1 MEFRFE
7 KSKNYFE
14 NHKTKLF
21 PLPSLIRLGDEY
33 TKNNCR
39 GRLESNRKKG
49 KVKTKWS

>member
-1 MEFRFE
+1 LR
-7 KSKNYFE
+7 KAKIIL
-14 NHKTKLF
+14 KITKLF